1 MLAGALVR
9 SHPERKHPLVLIKFV
24 YRLAYR
30 SMPSCSPWTVSRQAW
45 PFKATKSIANL
56 SQTRMQVFAA
66 SPAAIYSGVGNAF
79 TKIASTEGI
88 RALWRGVSSVILGA
102 GPAHAVH
109 FGTLEAVKELAGG
122 NEAGNQW
129 LATGESC
136 DRSRLRRNF

>member
-1 MLAGALVR
+1 MFPVD
-9 SHPERKHPLVLIKFV
+9 SIKASAAFQ
-24 YRLAYR
+24 
-30 SMPSCSPWTVSRQAW
+30 SSKT
-45 PFKATKSIANL
+45 IANL
-56 SQTRMQVFAA
+56 SQTRMLKFLQRH
-66 SPAAIYSGVGNAF
+66 PRAIYSGVGNAF

-136 DRSRLRRNF
+136 DRRRLRRNF